1 MISVGVVG
9 LGVMGQHHVRI
20 YSEAHCNLE
29 GVVDVDRA
37 RAEQFAEKYR
47 TKCYTSHYD
56 LINKVDA
63 ISLAVPTSLHSSI
76 ACDFLK
82 QGVHCLVEKPIASS
96 VAEATEM
103 SKVAKKHKAKLMVG
117 HIERFNPAVV
127 KLKQLIDQGYLG
139 KLIVVSTRRVGP
151 FVSRGQDA
159 GIIIDSAIHDIDVV
173 RYLLGRDPSHIYSKT
188 GSLIHD
194 KEDYAII
201 VLGFDDA
208 VSCLEVNW
216 FTPHKVRTLVATG
229 SNAICYLDYIKQ
241 ELQICSATS
250 TRQINIEKVEPLK
263 LEIEHFLNCINNN
276 LTPLVDAESSTKA
289 LEIAI
294 LAATGTGQRIF
305 RTPRQK
311 TQ

>member
-9 LGVMGQHHVRI
+9 LGAMGQHHVRV
-20 YSEAHCNLE
+20 YSESHCNIE

-47 TKCYTSHYD
+47 TKCYTNHHD

-76 ACDFLK
+76 ACDFLQ

-96 VAEATEM
+96 VAEAVEM
-103 SKVAKKHKAKLMVG
+103 SEVAKKHKAKLMVG
-117 HIERFNPAVV
+117 HIERFNPAVL
-127 KLKQLIDQGYLG
+127 KLKELIDQGYLG

-151 FVSRGQDA
+151 FVSRNRDA
-159 GIIIDSAIHDIDVV
+159 GIVIDSAIHDIDIA
-173 RYLLGRDPSHIYSKT
+173 RYLMGRDPSYIYSKT
-188 GSLIHD
+188 GSLIND
-194 KEDYAII
+194 KGDHAVII
-201 VLGFDDA
+201 LDFGDA
-208 VSCLEVNW
+208 MSCLEVNW

-241 ELQICSATS
+241 ELQLCSASS
-250 TRQINIEKVEPLK
+250 TRQINIEKAEPLK
-263 LEIEHFLNCINNN
+263 LEIEHFLDCINKN

-289 LEIAI
+289 LKIAMQ
-294 LAATGTGQRIF
+294 ATTSSGQMI
-305 RTPRQK
+305 
-311 TQ
+311 